1 MGKKLGMMLH
11 LSSAPLIWN
20 IKTRLRIII
29 VFLYKKVTSVTTPRR
44 LKNSGV
50 HLYKIFNNEYS
61 FIDFKSYLKMLSNT
75 KYMLE

>member
-1 MGKKLGMMLH
+1 MMLH

-61 FIDFKSYLKMLSNT
+61 FIDFKSYLKMVSNT